1 MDRRDFLAR
10 APLAAASIAA
20 GVGIAACRRR
30 TIAPP
35 LAAGMAPINLPQDL
49 CQLPPVRVSR
59 DRVIRTVVGLR
70 PYRPSGFRVER
81 EQIGDTA
88 VVHNYGHGG
97 GGISLSWGSS
107 KLAVDLG
114 APGHVGPVAVLGSG
128 VIGLTTARMLQD
140 LGLDVTIYTK
150 ALPPDTTSNIAGGQ
164 WGPSNV
170 YGDPDALSQRFT
182 DQYVFACK
190 FAYER
195 FQIMTDP
202 RYGVRWMRNYL
213 LSDQPRTP
221 HPSPLGANGKPTVE
235 GATDPLMPEV
245 GALKPGE
252 HPFGDKYCLQFDGML
267 IEPPMFLSALLIDFR
282 IAGGKIV
289 LGEIKT
295 PAEVQALP
303 QKLVFNCTGLG
314 AKALFNDRE
323 LTPVRGQ
330 LTVLLPQPEV
340 TYSTQYED
348 TYMFSRH
355 DGVVLGG
362 THEVGNWSLEVDE
375 ATVTEKLAKQAELFN
390 GMRPCTV
397 NKRA

>member
-1 MDRRDFLAR
+1 MDRRDFLAG

-20 GVGIAACRRR
+20 AVGMTGCMRR

-35 LAAGMAPINLPQDL
+35 SAAGMAPANLLQDL
-49 CQLPPVRVSR
+49 CQLPPVHISR

-88 VVHNYGHGG
+88 LVHNYGYGG
-97 GGISLSWGSS
+97 GGITLSWGSA
-107 KLAVDLG
+107 KLALDLG
-114 APGHVGPVAVLGSG
+114 APGHAGPVAVLGSG

-140 LGLDVTIYTK
+140 LGLDVTIYTR

-170 YGDPDALSQRFT
+170 YGDPSQLSERFA

-195 FQIMTDP
+195 FQVMTDP

-221 HPSPLGANGKPTVE
+221 HPSPLGPNGKPTVE
-235 GATDPLMPEV
+235 GAIDSLMPEV
-245 GALKPGE
+245 TALRPGE
-252 HPFGDKYCLQFDGML
+252 HPFGDKYCLLFDGML
-267 IEPPMFLSALLIDFR
+267 IEPPMFLTALMMDFR
-282 IAGGKIV
+282 IAGGRIV
-289 LGEIKT
+289 VGEIKT
-295 PAEVQALP
+295 PAEVRALP

-314 AKALFNDRE
+314 ARALFNDAE

-330 LTVLLPQPEV
+330 LTFLVPQPEV
-340 TYSTQYED
+340 TYATIFED

-355 DGVVLGG
+355 DGVLLGG
-362 THEVGNWSLEVDE
+362 THDEGNWSLEVDPG
-375 ATVTEKLAKQAELFN
+375 TVMQKLAAQAELFAA
-390 GMRPCTV
+390 MRGCGAS
-397 NKRA
+397 RRG

>member
-1 MDRRDFLAR
+1 MDRRRFLKK
-10 APLAAASIAA
+10 APMAAASLAA
-20 GVGIAACRRR
+20 TVSMTGCMRR
-30 TIAPP
+30 TIAVP
-35 LAAGMAPINLPQDL
+35 LASAILPANLPEDP
-49 CQLPPVRVSR
+49 CRLPPVHVSR

-70 PYRPSGFRVER
+70 PFRPSGFRVER

-114 APGHVGPVAVLGSG
+114 APGHVGPVAVMGSG

-140 LGLDVTIYTK
+140 LGLDVTIYTR

-164 WGPSNV
+164 WGPVNV
-170 YGDPDALSQRFT
+170 YRDPSQLSQRFT
-182 DQYVFACK
+182 DQFVFACK

-213 LSDQPRTP
+213 LSDHPRMP
-221 HPSPLGANGKPTVE
+221 HLSPLGPNGKPTVG
-235 GATDPLMPEV
+235 GATDALMPEV
-245 GALKPGE
+245 RALKPGE
-252 HPFGDKYCLQFDGML
+252 HPFGDRYCLLFDGML
-267 IEPPMFLSALLIDFR
+267 IEPPMFLNALMMDFR
-282 IAGGKIV
+282 VAGGKIV
-289 LGEIKT
+289 VGEIKS

-303 QKLVFNCTGLG
+303 QKLAFNCTGLG
-314 AKALFNDRE
+314 ARALFNDLE

-340 TYSTQYED
+340 TYATQYDD

-362 THEVGNWSLEVDE
+362 THDEGNWSLEVDE
-375 ATVTEKLAKQAELFN
+375 ATVTDKLAKQAKLFE

-397 NKRA
+397 NKQA